1 MTQPSRP
8 NESDHAMTKA
18 YEVSDAQRDDAT
30 ISPADLISAYE
41 RGIDD
46 LRSAVAGMTGE
57 QIRSRPIPG
66 KWSTLEVV
74 CHIADCEQFFA
85 DRMKRTVALDRP
97 LLLGADGFRYPEPL
111 KYNEHDPDE
120 EIELVAITRRQM
132 ARILRLVPPDAWQ
145 RTAVHS
151 ETGLV
156 TLRQLLLHAINH
168 MRHHLRFI
176 AEKRVALK

>member
-1 MTQPSRP
+1 MNQV
-8 NESDHAMTKA
+8 A
-18 YEVSDAQRDDAT
+18 DAQKDDST
-30 ISPADLISAYE
+30 VPVADLISAYE
-41 RGIDD
+41 KGIED
-46 LRSAVAGMTGE
+46 LRAAVVGMTGN
-57 QIRSRPIPG
+57 QLRSRPVPG

-85 DRMKRTVALDRP
+85 DRMKRTASMDRP

-111 KYNEHDPDE
+111 RYQEHDVNE
-120 EIELVAITRRQM
+120 EIDLVAVTRRQM
-132 ARILRLVPPDAWQ
+132 ARILRMVAAEAWQ

-168 MRHHLRFI
+168 LRHHLRFV
-176 AEKRVALK
+176 AEKRAALRLS

>member
-1 MTQPSRP
+1 MQASAV
-8 NESDHAMTKA
+8 E
-18 YEVSDAQRDDAT
+18 DAQRDDDTLTAL
-30 ISPADLISAYE
+30 DLISAYE
-41 RGIDD
+41 KGVEE
-46 LRSAVAGMTGE
+46 LRLAVTGMTGE
-57 QIRSRPIPG
+57 QLRSRPVAG

-97 LLLGADGFRYPEPL
+97 LLLGADGFSYPEPL
-111 KYNEHDPDE
+111 RYQEHDLEQELD
-120 EIELVAITRRQM
+120 LVAVTRRQM
-132 ARILRLVPPDAWQ
+132 ARTLRLVASDAWQ

-168 MRHHLRFI
+168 LRHHLRFV
-176 AEKRVALK
+176 AEKRAAMTTS